1 MNPTDKCRGA
11 LTGPSVVK
19 AHLAIFSAN
28 LCWGINS
35 PVTKAVL
42 LDGTIEPLALS
53 AIRIGGAAVIFLIL
67 SMILPPSA
75 APRERIEKS
84 DIWKLIAASVLMIS
98 VNQGLYIVGVGFT
111 NPIDSAV
118 MCSVTPLI
126 TMIFAAWFLH
136 YPVTRLKLLGVLIG
150 MGGVIMLVW
159 GNRAG
164 ATASNPVLGDLM
176 CLGAQVAAALYYVL
190 FIKLINRYHPF
201 TLMKWMF
208 FISAVT
214 YVPLCSP
221 SIAAVDFPA
230 VSPQAWLGVAFI
242 IIFATVLGY
251 LAIPYAQRQLKP
263 TVVSIYNYVQ
273 PVAAA
278 IVSVWLGIGSLGF
291 LKLAAIALIFAGV
304 YFVTWASQS
313 PKSSAGQTNPV

>member
-1 MNPTDKCRGA
+1 MNTTENNRGA
-11 LTGPSVVK
+11 LTGSSVVK
-19 AHLAIFSAN
+19 AHLAILSAN
-28 LCWGINS
+28 ICWGINS
-35 PVTKAVL
+35 PVTKTVL
-42 LDGTIEPLALS
+42 LDGTISPLALS
-53 AIRIGGAAVIFLIL
+53 AIRIFGAAVIFLIL
-67 SMILPPSA
+67 SIILPASA
-75 APRERIEKS
+75 APRERIRKA
-84 DIWKLIAASVLMIS
+84 DVWKIIAASVLMIS
-98 VNQGLYIVGVGFT
+98 VNQGLYIVGVGYT

-150 MGGVIMLVW
+150 MMGVIMLVW
-159 GNRAG
+159 GNSAG
-164 ATASNPVLGDLM
+164 ATASNPVVGDLM

-190 FIKLINRYHPF
+190 FINLINRYHPF

-221 SIAAVDFPA
+221 AIVAVDFAA
-230 VSPQAWLGVAFI
+230 VSLQAWLGVAFI

-263 TVVSIYNYVQ
+263 TVVSIYSYVQ

-278 IVSVWLGIGSLGF
+278 IVSVWLGIGSLGL
-291 LKLAAIALIFAGV
+291 LKLAAIVFIFAGV
-304 YFVTWASQS
+304 YFVTKASQS
-313 PKSSAGQTNPV
+313 RKNA